1 MELAVVIAIFIF
13 GAIIGSFLNVCI
25 YRIIKEESI
34 AYPPSHCGSCGE
46 NLKARDLIPIISYIF
61 LKGRCRY
68 CKEKVSIQ
76 YPIVEAITGI
86 LFLVIYFKFGFSL
99 ELIKY
104 MFFTSILIVI
114 GIIDFKTQDV
124 YTSTIV
130 TGLIGGLIFLVIT
143 YLVGN
148 EIHIINTVLAMI
160 IPALILFILYYFG
173 AMGFGDVEIV
183 FFIGLFLNLKLSLLN
198 LFLSIVLGGI
208 VALIMMI
215 YKKTEKGAMMAFG
228 PYISIAAYITII
240 FGDELIKWYIGT
252 FF

>member
-1 MELAVVIAIFIF
+1 MESLLVIALFIF

-34 AYPPSHCGSCGE
+34 VYPPSHCGSCEE
-46 NLKARDLIPIISYIF
+46 NLKAIDLIPIISYIF

-86 LFLVIYFKFGFSL
+86 LFLLIYLKFGFSL

-104 MFFTSILIVI
+104 MFFTSLLIVI

-130 TGLIGGLIFLVIT
+130 TGLIGGLIFLVIN
-143 YLVGN
+143 YVIGN

-160 IPALILFILYYFG
+160 IPALILFIFYYFG

-183 FFIGLFLNLKLSLLN
+183 FFSGLFLNLKLSLLN

-240 FGDELIKWYIGT
+240 FGDELIKWYIMT